1 LNQKVLEG
9 KRGGNEKK
17 KRRENE
23 GKKNKDKKEPKVD
36 RKPHH

>member
-23 GKKNKDKKEPKVD
+23 GKKTKIKRNPK
-36 RKPHH
+36 